1 MAGDPTGRTL
11 AFYDA
16 NAAAYAAAMLP
27 DTDTLAQFRA
37 FVRLL
42 PPGGHVLDLGCG
54 AGHYAKLLRDAGFRL
69 TLVDGS
75 PGLAAEAQVR
85 TGLPVRVQ
93 LFQDFRD
100 PPVYDGIW
108 ACASLLHVPE
118 QDLPDV
124 FARVAASLK
133 PGGIFYCSFKETGG
147 IVDRHGR
154 HYGAMNPARLTELLA
169 HNGLEALQ
177 EFSVD
182 SAGYDKVT
190 SRFIA
195 AIAVRRGGSEA

>member
-27 DTDTLAQFRA
+27 DADTLAQFGA

-42 PPGGHVLDLGCG
+42 PPRGYVLDLGCG

-75 PGLAAEAQVR
+75 AGLAAEAQAR
-85 TGLPVRVQ
+85 TGLPVRIQ

-118 QDLPDV
+118 QELPEV

-133 PGGIFYCSFKETGG
+133 PGGIFYGSFKETGG

-154 HYGAMNPARLTELLA
+154 HYGAMNPARLAELLA
-169 HNGLEALQ
+169 NSDLETIQ

-182 SAGYDKVT
+182 SAGYDGVM

-195 AIAVRRGGSEA
+195 AIAVRRGGSGT

>member
-16 NAAAYAAAMLP
+16 NAAAYAAVMLP

-37 FVRLL
+37 FVRLM
-42 PPGGHVLDLGCG
+42 PPGGYILDLGCG

-75 PGLAAEAQVR
+75 PGLAAEAQAR

-100 PPVYDGIW
+100 PPAYDGIW

-118 QDLPDV
+118 MELPDIL
-124 FARVAASLK
+124 ARVAASLK
-133 PGGIFYCSFKETGG
+133 PGGFFYGSFKETGG
-147 IVDRHGR
+147 MVDRHGR
-154 HYGAMNPARLTELLA
+154 HYGAMDPARLAELLA
-169 HNGLEALQ
+169 NNGLEIVQ

-182 SAGYDKVT
+182 STGYDGVI

-195 AIAVRRGGSEA
+195 AIAVRRGSSGT